1 MFFSFFMFAPVRDAG
16 LRIAVAVFAADEA
29 SMVRLN
35 DGLRPKCDERVNSA
49 LEWEGLIAGG
59 CQAPAASARV
69 SGNSLLVTQIRTSS

>member
-35 DGLRPKCDERVNSA
+35 DGLSIKM
-49 LEWEGLIAGG
+49 
-59 CQAPAASARV
+59 
-69 SGNSLLVTQIRTSS
+69 